1 MDYSKLFNT
10 YYQIEANNLKGLQP
24 GFVVAQMPVTD
35 SMKETFPTKHEGMM
49 CNGYLCTI
57 SKAGI
62 VPAEAG
68 KPVFIH
74 YTEPINT
81 ILDGAKYFAVDVESE
96 YPRLVQLIPGD
107 EWMTDMPYDAEVLE
121 ALGIVEIKSTDS
133 KDDWYSVSTLADGTE
148 ASHYMY
154 IGTTASVGGNE

>member
-1 MDYSKLFNT
+1 MDYSKLFTEFN
-10 YYQIEANNLKGLQP
+10 QIEANNLKGLQP
-24 GFVVAQMPVTD
+24 GFVVAQMPVSD
-35 SMKETFPTKHEGMM
+35 SMKETFPSEHKGMM

-57 SKAGI
+57 SKEGI
-62 VPAEAG
+62 IPAEPG

-81 ILDGAKYFAVDVESE
+81 ILDGAKYFAVDIESE

-107 EWMTDMPYDAEVLE
+107 EWMTDMPYNAEDLE
-121 ALGIVEIKSTDS
+121 ALGIVEMTEDGVT
-133 KDDWYSVSTLADGTE
+133 DWYSVSTLADGTE